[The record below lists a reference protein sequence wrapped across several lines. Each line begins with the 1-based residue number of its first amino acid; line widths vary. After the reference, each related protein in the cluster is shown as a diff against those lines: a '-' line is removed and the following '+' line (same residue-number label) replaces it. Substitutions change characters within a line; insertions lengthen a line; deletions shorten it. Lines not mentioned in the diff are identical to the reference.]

1 MNEKKIEKLGCVIP
15 YQVWDALK
23 NHNPATIAEV
33 IGLMVAYDRDWRDYQ
48 KNGLDGLG
56 KMTPS
61 AAMAFSFAKPLI
73 DANNQKY
80 FARIYKGDETAVSIP
95 SAANTGV
102 SKTRSY
108 YQKKGGK
115 AKNRV

>member
-1 MNEKKIEKLGCVIP
+1 MSEKKIEKLGCVIP

-33 IGLMVAYDRDWRDYQ
+33 IGLMVAYDKDWQDYQ
-48 KNGLDGLG
+48 KNGLGGLG

-80 FARIYKGDETAVSIP
+80 FAKVYKGDETAHISN
-95 SAANTGV
+95 SATTDMTK
-102 SKTRSY
+102 KTWTY
-108 YQKKGGK
+108 YRKSGGK
-115 AKNRV
+115 AKCKV